1 MCSIKKLQRF
11 SRPRLSGVR
20 RLFLEAEDRLQFL
33 PADRLLGHFA
43 LLRALDRRRIREG
56 FRKCGAQRCG
66 RLARW
71 RGDPA
76 AAEDYVAGRQLG
88 DLLVMRIG
96 DDVFAQGRIRPVR
109 QRRRRIGG
117 K

>member
-1 MCSIKKLQRF
+1 MRCAAQRF
-11 SRPRLSGVR
+11 G
-20 RLFLEAEDRLQFL
+20 Q
-33 PADRLLGHFA
+33 
-43 LLRALDRRRIREG
+43 
-56 FRKCGAQRCG
+56 
-66 RLARW
+66 LARG